1 MLCPSL
7 KEGFRGTAPAPLWV
21 SPVRVPDSIS
31 YDNDTLGGIQKK
43 NKYDKIQTP
52 KIQQDTNTL
61 CSLITQHHI
70 ITFHKFSH

>member
-21 SPVRVPDSIS
+21 SPVRAPDSIS

-43 NKYDKIQTP
+43 NTIRYNHPKYNKTQTP
-52 KIQQDTNTL
+52 YV
-61 CSLITQHHI
+61 H
-70 ITFHKFSH
+70 